1 MDFNALQH
9 KLFALDP
16 SDPREDLAKLAAQA
30 TGNTV
35 AAPVIEPIT
44 ESYEVP
50 EGSLQLDKEYSVS
63 DFAALAGVKL
73 TEAPVQPAAAPP
85 QQKNVLQK
93 VGQGAKMV
101 GQKLGAKGGAGQMA
115 KALDKVAQGGAL
127 PANLSK
133 QIAPFAKQLE
143 TILSNTQLRTKFMQM
158 VKQAEAMQKKQQAA
172 PVQQAAP
179 AQPATPG
186 KPQVPPQESIRA
198 ELERRLK
205 EYRSK

>member
-1 MDFNALQH
+1 MDFNALQR
-9 KLFALDP
+9 KLFEMDP

-30 TGNTV
+30 SGSAEV
-35 AAPVIEPIT
+35 PAAPQPIT

-50 EGSLQLDKEYSVS
+50 EGSLQMDREYSVS

-73 TEAPVQPAAAPP
+73 TEAPVQQPAPAPAD
-85 QQKNVLQK
+85 QAKL
-93 VGQGAKMV
+93 GQGAKMV
-101 GQKLGAKGGAGQMA
+101 GQKIGAKGGASQMA

-143 TILSNTQLRTKFMQM
+143 VILSNQQMRTKFMQM
-158 VKQAEAMQKKQQAA
+158 IKQAEAIQKK
-172 PVQQAAP
+172 QAAP
-179 AQPATPG
+179 AAEPQAQAAPQQGQPA
-186 KPQVPPQESIRA
+186 PQESIRE

-205 EYRSK
+205 EFKSGK